1 MTTSD
6 LLYRKQFPIN
16 KFLALSIL
24 FSRVRYW
31 ILNFFIVL
39 TAVTPYAQT
48 GNNDKDDWYPF
59 EHPAIIKRRIT
70 AFTAPART
78 LNISAEFPG
87 RVLSV
92 HVNTG
97 NTITGKMGDKSPVI
111 VLDSRFA
118 TIARDRAKTDL
129 EIAIQQ
135 SEQLKI
141 DLSLAKRQLEF
152 HRNEVERIESLAK
165 SGKVRQSDLDET
177 LFNADISALQVD
189 RASMA
194 LALAETSVSKGR
206 HNLADAEERLA
217 RHTIFA
223 PSGWVVLERSVEPGA
238 IVDPEQTLLRLA
250 DLEELAIESRL
261 SEDEIAVL
269 EKMSPI
275 LIQFQHHDYP
285 SVAAKIH
292 RIDVDHDPAT
302 NKRLVELRIPG
313 ESAPV
318 KSGGLEVSLVL
329 LLPDPGGLL
338 QVPKDF
344 LTLRFEQYFVTLK
357 AGKQS
362 TVTPIREQG
371 ANVLISRH
379 DLPESAILT
388 RPQKS
393 SQ

>member
-1 MTTSD
+1 MTTSYFF
-6 LLYRKQFPIN
+6 YRKQFSLNESLAHPII
-16 KFLALSIL
+16 FLRIC
-24 FSRVRYW
+24 YW
-31 ILNFFIVL
+31 ILNFVITLPVV
-39 TAVTPYAQT
+39 APYVQA

-59 EHPAIIKRRIT
+59 EHPAIIERRIT
-70 AFTAPART
+70 AFTAPSRT
-78 LNISAEFPG
+78 LNISTEFRG

-92 HVNTG
+92 HVNAG
-97 NTITGKMGDKSPVI
+97 NTITGQLGDKSPVI

-118 TIARDRAKTDL
+118 IIARDSAKTDL

-141 DLSLAKRQLEF
+141 DLSLAKRTFEF
-152 HRNEVERIESLAK
+152 HRNEVKRIESLAK
-165 SGKVRQSDLDET
+165 SGKVRQSNLDET
-177 LFNADISALQVD
+177 QFNADSSALQVD
-189 RASMA
+189 RATMA
-194 LALAETSVSKGR
+194 LALAETSVSKAR

-223 PSGWVVLERSVEPGA
+223 PADWVVLERSVEPGA
-238 IVDPEQTLLRLA
+238 MVEPGQILLRLA
-250 DLEELAIESRL
+250 DLDELAIESRL

-269 EKMSPI
+269 EKMNPI
-275 LIQFQHHDYP
+275 PIQFQHHDSP
-285 SVAAKIH
+285 SITAKIH
-292 RIDVDHDPAT
+292 RIDVDHDPVT
-302 NKRLVELRIPG
+302 NKRLVELRIKG

-318 KSGGLEVSLVL
+318 KSGGLEVSIVL

-338 QVPKDF
+338 QIPKDF

-362 TVTPIREQG
+362 TVIPIREQG
-371 ANVLISRH
+371 ENVLISRH

-393 SQ
+393 SR